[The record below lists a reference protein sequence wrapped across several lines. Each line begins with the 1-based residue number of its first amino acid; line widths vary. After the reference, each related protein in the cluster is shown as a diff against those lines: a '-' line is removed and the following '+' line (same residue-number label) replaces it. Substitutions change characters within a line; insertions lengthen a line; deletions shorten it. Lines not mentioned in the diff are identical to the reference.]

1 MATPED
7 LKEQQRQRWDA
18 AAPGWEQQ
26 DAWREQQTVAVTDWL
41 CSNAGL
47 APGMRSLD
55 IACGSGQPALT
66 VARRVQP
73 GGRVVA
79 IDLSSSMVAVAS
91 KQAAAAGL
99 SNVEFRQMDMEQ
111 LDFDDASFDA
121 ATCRWG
127 LMFSPDPERAMREI
141 HRVLRRGGRF
151 AAITWGDRA
160 NNPYMWIVGEAMT
173 AFIDPAGSPG
183 AGVAAAFSL
192 SEAGALEDLLR
203 AAGFD
208 SVSVERVEST
218 WEFATVEDF
227 WENRVGQ
234 GGAAI
239 SSQVAQLSNQQRAD
253 FKQRVLDAAS
263 RYASAGRVEF
273 PAVSLGV
280 MAQKSLP

>member
-1 MATPED
+1 MARPEEV
-7 LKEQQRQRWDA
+7 KQQQRQRWDA
-18 AAPGWEQQ
+18 AAPGWELQ
-26 DAWREQQTVAVTDWL
+26 DGWREQQTVAVTDWL
-41 CSNAGL
+41 CRNAGL

-66 VARRVQP
+66 VVRRVQP

-91 KQAAAAGL
+91 KRAAAAGL

-127 LMFSPDPERAMREI
+127 LMFSPDPGRATREI
-141 HRVLRRGGRF
+141 HRVLRPGGRF
-151 AAITWGDRA
+151 AAITWGERA
-160 NNPYMWIVGEAMT
+160 SNPYMWIVGEAM
-173 AFIDPAGSPG
+173 APFIDPGESQA

-192 SEAGALEDLLR
+192 SDEGELEDLVR
-203 AAGFD
+203 AAGFS
-208 SVSVERVEST
+208 SVSVERVAST
-218 WEFATVEDF
+218 WQFAAVEDF

-239 SSQVAQLSNQQRAD
+239 SGQVAQLSDQQRAA

-263 RYASAGRVEF
+263 RYASGSGVKF
-273 PAVSLGV
+273 PAISLGV
-280 MAQKSLP
+280 TAQKSLS

>member
-1 MATPED
+1 MAMQEE
-7 LKEQQRQRWDA
+7 LKQQQRQRWDA
-18 AAPGWEQQ
+18 AAPGWELQ

-41 CSNAGL
+41 CRNAGL
-47 APGMRSLD
+47 APGMRALD
-55 IACGSGQPALT
+55 LACGSGQPALS

-91 KQAAAAGL
+91 RQAAAAGIG
-99 SNVEFRQMDMEQ
+99 NIEFRQMDMEQ

-127 LMFSPDPERAMREI
+127 LMFSPDPKRAAREI
-141 HRVLRRGGRF
+141 ERVLKPGARF

-160 NNPYMWIVGEAMT
+160 SNPYMWIVGEAMT
-173 AFIDPAGSPG
+173 EFFDPGESQA

-203 AAGFD
+203 AAGFS
-208 SVSVERVEST
+208 SVSVEVVQST

-239 SSQVAQLSNQQRAD
+239 SGQVAQLSDEQRAA

-263 RYASAGRVEF
+263 QYASGGRVEF
-273 PAVSLGV
+273 PALSLGV
-280 MAQKSLP
+280 TAQKSLS

>member
-1 MATPED
+1 MAAQEE
-7 LKEQQRQRWDA
+7 LKQQQRQRWDA
-18 AAPGWEQQ
+18 AAPGWELQ

-41 CSNAGL
+41 CHNAGL
-47 APGMRSLD
+47 APGMRALD

-66 VARRVQP
+66 VARRVEP

-79 IDLSSSMVAVAS
+79 IDLSSSMVAFAN
-91 KQAAAAGL
+91 KRAAASGL
-99 SNVEFRQMDMEQ
+99 SNLEFRQMDMEQ

-127 LMFSPDPERAMREI
+127 LMFSPDPERAIREI
-141 HRVLRRGGRF
+141 HRVLKPGARL

-160 NNPYMWIVGEAMT
+160 SNPYMWIVGEAMT
-173 AFIDPAGSPG
+173 AFIDPGEAQG

-192 SEAGALEDLLR
+192 SEAGALEDLVR
-203 AAGFD
+203 AAGFS
-208 SVSVERVEST
+208 SVAVEAVPST

-239 SSQVAQLSNQQRAD
+239 SGQVAQLSDDQRAA

-263 RYASAGRVEF
+263 QYASGGRVEF

>member
-7 LKEQQRQRWDA
+7 LKEQQRQRWEA
-18 AAPGWEQQ
+18 AAPGWELQ
-26 DAWREQQTVAVTDWL
+26 DSWREQQTVAVTDWL
-41 CSNAGL
+41 CRNAGL
-47 APGMRSLD
+47 ARGMRSLD

-79 IDLSSSMVAVAS
+79 IDLSSSMVTVAS
-91 KQAAAAGL
+91 KRAAAAGL

-127 LMFSPDPERAMREI
+127 LMFSPDPERATREI
-141 HRVLRRGGRF
+141 QRVLKPGARF

-160 NNPYMWIVGEAMT
+160 NNPYMWIVGEAMSP
-173 AFIDPAGSPG
+173 FIDPGESQG

-192 SEAGALEDLLR
+192 SEAGALEDLVR
-203 AAGFD
+203 AAGFS
-208 SVSVERVEST
+208 SVSVEAVQST

-227 WENRVGQ
+227 WENRVAQ
-234 GGAAI
+234 GGAAVGA
-239 SSQVAQLSNQQRAD
+239 QVAQLSDEQRVA

-263 RYASAGRVEF
+263 QYATGDRIRF
-273 PAVSLGV
+273 PAISMGV
-280 MAQKSLP
+280 TAQK

>member
-1 MATPED
+1 MATQEE
-7 LKEQQRQRWDA
+7 LKQQQRQRWDA
-18 AAPGWEQQ
+18 AAPGWELQ
-26 DAWREQQTVAVTDWL
+26 DTWREQQTVAVTDWL
-41 CSNAGL
+41 CRNAGL

-66 VARRVQP
+66 VARRVEP
-73 GGRVVA
+73 GGRVIA

-91 KQAAAAGL
+91 RQAAAAGL

-127 LMFSPDPERAMREI
+127 LMFSPDPKRATREI
-141 HRVLRRGGRF
+141 QRVLKPGARF

-173 AFIDPAGSPG
+173 AFIDPGESQA

-192 SEAGALEDLLR
+192 SESGALEDLLR
-203 AAGFD
+203 AAGFS
-208 SVSVERVEST
+208 SVSVEMVQST

-239 SSQVAQLSNQQRAD
+239 SGQVAQLSDEQRAAL
-253 FKQRVLDAAS
+253 KQKVLDAAS
-263 RYASAGRVEF
+263 HYASGGRVEF

-280 MAQKSLP
+280 MAQK